1 MCDSETVLSQS
12 DIAIVGMAL
21 RVPGARSVAEF
32 WANLRQGVESI
43 ETRTTEQL
51 IAAGEKPDKI
61 RRKNYVPRTA
71 ELPGLENFDAEFFGF
86 SPKEAAIMDPQH
98 RQFLECAWEALE
110 DSTRTPERLQGPIG
124 VFAGCGMGS
133 YFYFNVLSHSSLV
146 DKVGMFLLRHTG
158 NDKDFLATRA
168 SYLFDLH
175 GPSVNVQTA
184 CSTSLVAVHYA
195 CQSLISGECE
205 MALAGGVT
213 IELPHRR
220 GYLFQDGEILSTDG
234 HCRAFDHR
242 ASGTVFGSGTGV
254 VVLRRLADALADGDP
269 IHAVIKAT
277 AINNDGASKAGYLAP
292 SVTGQ
297 AEAVVE
303 AQTLAGLEA
312 DSIGYVECHGTG
324 TYLGDPIEIEALTQ
338 AFRQT
343 TDKRGFCR
351 VGSVKSNIGHLDT
364 AAGVV
369 SLIKAALVVKHGEIP
384 PTLGFEKPNPAIDF
398 ARSPFVVADR
408 LAPWPAGD
416 APRRAGVNSLGV
428 GGTNAHVIVEQPPH
442 SQVDAARAD
451 VGPQVLVLAARSRK
465 ALDEVG
471 RRLAAHMETH
481 ADQAIQDVAATLLT
495 GRRHFEHRRVVA
507 VADRRDAIA
516 MLAAPDAGRAFTHTP
531 VEGAVE
537 AVFLFP
543 GGGAQYPHMARALY
557 RDEPAFR
564 KTVDEGL
571 SYLPAAAASEIRD
584 LWLPAG
590 ADAPDAAER
599 LLRPALQLPAILIV
613 EVAIARLWMDWGV
626 KPSALIGHSMGE
638 NAAACVAGVLSFERA
653 VNLVRLRGELFEEVP
668 PGGMLSVALTHE
680 ALAARLPDDLDIA
693 SVNAPELCVV
703 SGPND
708 ALEAFRR
715 ELVADGVDA
724 SRIPI
729 DIAAHSR
736 MLKPI
741 LDRFE
746 AFLRAAPLAAPAIP
760 MISNLT
766 GTWLTSADAR
776 DPAYWTR
783 HLRSAVRFSD
793 GLAVLAAAPQRVF
806 IEVGPGRV
814 LGSLAK
820 AQGVPANQVINSLPH
835 ADEHADDRLHFL
847 TALGRA
853 WAIGVPVPL
862 ERLSASAAPRRV
874 NLPTYAFQHQ
884 RYFLDRIAASEAEE
898 EAAPAKV
905 SDMTRWGW
913 QPVWRQSLADVRL
926 GAEKAAGSWLV
937 FLDGGA
943 LGRDAVDRLRRHGAS
958 VATVT
963 LGDAFG
969 IAGPGDYVLCPE
981 HGREGYDALIRHLA
995 AEGRLPQRIV
1005 HLWLATEDETFR
1017 PGSSFFHRNQE
1028 RGFNSIFF
1036 LAQALSDAGLTDPF
1050 EITLVTNGMQRVGDE
1065 ALPYPEKATVL
1076 GPAQVLPREMPNVS
1090 VRVVDVPTS
1099 RGSSTLIEHLR
1110 IGLAH
1115 KLLGAHAPERAE
1127 DVILDRLWDE
1137 LMSEAG
1143 NEIVAHRGGRRWVR
1157 AYEPLALDKVS
1168 EGEAAFR
1175 ERGVYLVTGGL
1186 GDLATAVAEDLA
1198 RRFKA
1203 RLILVGRSA
1212 LPDRAAWQSYLAAYG
1227 DNDRIGRAIAAIR
1240 RIEEAGGE
1248 VMVARADITNSEA
1261 LRGVIEAA
1269 KARFGALNGVLH
1281 AAGVVKDGLIA
1292 LKDAAEVEDVFAP
1305 KVLGTLVLAEAVA
1318 HEPLDLLV
1326 LFSSTSTETSPAG
1339 QVDYVAANAFLNA
1352 FAEARAGAA
1361 APRTVAVHWGV
1372 WKDIGLAAR
1381 AISAAEQAEAAPALE
1396 AAATP
1401 LFDRH
1406 VRGEKQKWLETRL
1419 ESARHWVL
1427 DEHRLAS
1434 GQAVWPG
1441 TGYIEWIAEAMWE
1454 EGVKGPFE
1462 IEDLTFLR
1470 PLHVPDGAAR
1480 TARVTLAPVAGGY
1493 RVAVDSE
1500 QEAGLVRHA
1509 EATVRSPSSAKPAT
1523 VDRAAVLARCG
1534 ERTLAEGD
1542 APLPSA
1548 QERHLRF
1555 GTRWKVLRS
1564 VAFGRGEAMAK
1575 LALSEAHAPDL
1586 AHGYLLHPALL
1597 DIATG
1602 YAMDLIE
1609 GYDPAAG
1616 LWVPM
1621 TYARLRVAGP
1631 LPATLWSH
1639 VRHDPAKG
1647 LGEGYASFDITLS
1660 DEAGR
1665 VLVEIEGFTVR
1676 KLAPGAD
1683 LALSLS
1689 EDGEGR
1695 GLAARGS
1702 ATSDAELPPALAR
1715 LAAQV
1720 DQGIS
1725 PDEGFEALLRAVGAG
1740 KPQVIVSSL
1749 DLPALERAV
1758 SRTEAPQAA
1767 ATAFERPDLAVDFIE
1782 PGSDIEKTLAGF
1794 WSELLGVRK
1803 IGLHDNFFDLGG
1815 HSLIA
1820 VRLFRMIKAAY
1831 AVEFPI
1837 STLFEAPT
1845 IAACAALI
1853 EQSST
1858 KATASGVER
1867 DASGVERDASGA
1879 DGDASGLERDASGSG
1894 RGDTGAT
1901 VTPIDRP
1908 RLLHLVRMDSGKDA
1922 RRTPFFLCA
1931 GMFGNILN
1939 LRHLALQIGAD
1950 RPVYGLQ
1957 ARGIYGG
1964 QEPHETFEEM
1974 ARDYLAEIRTV
1985 QPHGPYL
1992 IGGFS
1997 GGGLVAYEM
2006 AQQLR
2011 SEGED
2016 TSLVVLL
2023 DTPYPDAAVLSV
2035 RDRIA
2040 MKLQDVKRDGLASL
2054 ATWVRNR
2061 MAWSR
2066 RQRQARA
2073 APAPKSA
2080 EQFHN
2085 EEIEA
2090 AFRRAVARYEGK
2102 PYHGPVLLL
2111 RPRLEIAYRI
2121 TGGRDLNSERGLV
2134 RADNGWSRFSA
2145 DLSIREVPGN
2155 HDSMVLEPSVRVL
2168 AGHLRAE
2175 LTRADRG
2182 VDITRVAAE

>member
-1 MCDSETVLSQS
+1 MSDSENVLSQS

-51 IAAGEKPDKI
+51 IAAGEKHDKI

-110 DSTRTPERLQGPIG
+110 DSTRTPERLEGPVG

-133 YFYFNVLSHSSLV
+133 YFYFNVLSHRSLV

-158 NDKDFLATRA
+158 NDKDFLSTRA

-303 AQTLAGLEA
+303 AQTLAGVEA

-343 TDKRGFCR
+343 TDKRGFCH

-369 SLIKAALVVKHGEIP
+369 SLIKATLAVKHGEIP

-398 ARSPFVVADR
+398 AQSPFVVADR
-408 LAPWPAGD
+408 LTPWPAGI

-428 GGTNAHVIVEQPPH
+428 GGTNAHVIVEQPP
-442 SQVDAARAD
+442 QRKADAARAD

-465 ALDEVG
+465 ALDEAG
-471 RRLAAHMETH
+471 RRLAAHVETH
-481 ADQAIQDVAATLLT
+481 EDQALQDVASTLLT

-507 VADRRDAIA
+507 VSDRKDAIA
-516 MLAAPDAGRAFTHTP
+516 MLAAPDAGRAFTHAL
-531 VEGAVE
+531 VEGTVE

-564 KTVDEGL
+564 RIVDEGL
-571 SYLPAAAASEIRD
+571 SYLPPAAASEIRD
-584 LWLPAG
+584 VWLPAG

-613 EVAIARLWMDWGV
+613 EVAIARLWMSWGV

-638 NAAACVAGVLSFERA
+638 NAAACIAGVLSFERA

-703 SGPND
+703 SGPNE
-708 ALEAFRR
+708 ALEAFRK
-715 ELVADGVDA
+715 ELVADGLDA

-746 AFLRAAPLAAPAIP
+746 AFLRAAPLAAPTIP
-760 MISNLT
+760 IVSNLT
-766 GTWLTSADAR
+766 GTWLTSAEAR

-783 HLRSAVRFSD
+783 HLRSPVRFSD
-793 GLAVLAAAPQRVF
+793 GIAVLAAEPSRVF

-853 WAIGVPVPL
+853 WATGLRVPL
-862 ERLSASAAPRRV
+862 ERLYASAAPRRV

-884 RYFLDRIAASEAEE
+884 RYFLDRIAASDAEE
-898 EAAPAKV
+898 EAAPAKER
-905 SDMTRWGW
+905 DMARWGW
-913 QPVWRQSLADVRL
+913 QPVWRPSLADVRL
-926 GAEKAAGSWLV
+926 GAEEVAGSWLV
-937 FLDGGA
+937 FLDGGP
-943 LGRDAVDRLRRHGAS
+943 LGRETVARLRRQGAN

-995 AEGRLPQRIV
+995 AEGGLPRRIV
-1005 HLWLATEDETFR
+1005 HLWLVTQDESFR

-1028 RGFNSIFF
+1028 RGFNSVFF
-1036 LAQALSDAGLTDPF
+1036 LAQAFSDAGLTDPLQ
-1050 EITLVTNGMQRVGDE
+1050 ITLVTNGMQRVGDE
-1065 ALPYPEKATVL
+1065 ALSYPEKATVL

-1090 VRVVDVPTS
+1090 VRVVDIPIS
-1099 RGSSTLIEHLR
+1099 RGSTFIEHLR
-1110 IGLAH
+1110 VGLAH
-1115 KLLGAHAPERAE
+1115 KLLGAHAPEHTE
-1127 DVILDRLWDE
+1127 DAIFDRLWDE
-1137 LMSEAG
+1137 LMSGAG
-1143 NEIVAHRGGRRWVR
+1143 SEIVAHRGGRRWIR
-1157 AYEPLALDKVS
+1157 SHEPLALDKTS
-1168 EGEAAFR
+1168 GGEAAFR
-1175 ERGVYLVTGGL
+1175 EHGVYLITGGL

-1203 RLILVGRSA
+1203 RLVLVGRTA
-1212 LPDRAAWQSYLAAYG
+1212 LPDRAGWQGYLAAYG
-1227 DNDRIGRAIAAIR
+1227 DKDRIGRAIAAIR

-1261 LRGVIEAA
+1261 LRGVIETA

-1281 AAGVVKDGLIA
+1281 TAGVIKDGLIA
-1292 LKDAAEVEDVFAP
+1292 LKDVGDVEDVFAP
-1305 KVLGTLVLAEAVA
+1305 KVLGTLVLAEAIA
-1318 HEPLDLLV
+1318 REPLDLLV
-1326 LFSSTSTETSPAG
+1326 LFSSTSSDIGPAG

-1352 FAEARAGAA
+1352 FAEARAGTS

-1381 AISAAEQAEAAPALE
+1381 AISDAEREEAAPGLE

-1401 LFDRH
+1401 LFDRR
-1406 VRGEKQKWLETRL
+1406 VRGEKQGWLEARL
-1419 ESARHWVL
+1419 DSARHWLL

-1434 GQAVWPG
+1434 GQAIWPG
-1441 TGYIEWIAEAMWE
+1441 TGYIELIAEALSE
-1454 EGVKGPFE
+1454 EGVAGPFE

-1470 PLHVPDGAAR
+1470 PLHVPDGEAR
-1480 TARVTLAPVAGGY
+1480 TVRVTLAPVAGGY
-1493 RVAVDSE
+1493 SLAVDSE
-1500 QEAGLVRHA
+1500 QGTGLVRHA
-1509 EATVRSPSSAKPAT
+1509 EANVRIPPPAKPAA
-1523 VDRAAVLARCG
+1523 VDHAGVLARCG
-1534 ERTLAEGD
+1534 ERTLADGG

-1555 GTRWKVLRS
+1555 GARWKVLRS

-1575 LALSEAHAPDL
+1575 LALSEAYEPDIEQ
-1586 AHGYLLHPALL
+1586 GYLLHPALL

-1602 YAMDLIE
+1602 YAMDLID

-1621 TYARLRVAGP
+1621 TYARMRVYAP
-1631 LPATLWSH
+1631 LPATVWSH
-1639 VRHDPAKG
+1639 VRHDPAKD
-1647 LGEGYASFDITLS
+1647 LGEGYATFDITIS
-1660 DEAGR
+1660 DEKGR
-1665 VLVEIEGFTVR
+1665 VLVEVQGFTVR
-1676 KLAPGAD
+1676 KLAQGAD
-1683 LALSLS
+1683 LAASLS
-1689 EDGEGR
+1689 EEGERRGR
-1695 GLAARGS
+1695 AAEGS
-1702 ATSDAELPPALAR
+1702 TTSDAELPPALAR

-1725 PDEGFEALLRAVGAG
+1725 PEEGFEALLRAVGAG

-1749 DLPALERAV
+1749 DLPALERAA
-1758 SRTEAPQAA
+1758 SRTEVPQAA
-1767 ATAFERPDLAVDFIE
+1767 ATAFERPDLGVDFIE
-1782 PGSDIEKTLAGF
+1782 PGTDIEKTLAGF
-1794 WSELLGVRK
+1794 WSELLGVTK
-1803 IGLHDNFFDLGG
+1803 IGIHDSFFDLGG

-1845 IAACAALI
+1845 IAGCAALI
-1853 EQSST
+1853 ERSST
-1858 KATASGVER
+1858 RATAPGA
-1867 DASGVERDASGA
+1867 DAVASGA
-1879 DGDASGLERDASGSG
+1879 DRV
-1894 RGDTGAT
+1894 DTGAT

-1908 RLLHLVRMDSGKDA
+1908 RLLHLVRMDSGKETP
-1922 RRTPFFLCA
+1922 RTPFFLCA

-1939 LRHLALQIGAD
+1939 LRHLAMQIGAD

-2011 SEGED
+2011 ADGEE
-2016 TSLVVLL
+2016 TALVVLL
-2023 DTPYPDAAVLSV
+2023 DTPYPDEAVLSV
-2035 RDRIA
+2035 QDRIA
-2040 MKLQDVKRDGLASL
+2040 MKLQDFKRDGLASL
-2054 ATWVRNR
+2054 ANWVRNR
-2061 MAWSR
+2061 IAWSR

-2073 APAPKSA
+2073 VAVPKSA

-2102 PYHGPVLLL
+2102 PYPGPVLLL
-2111 RPRLEIAYRI
+2111 RPRLEIAYKI

-2134 RADNGWSRFSA
+2134 RADNGWSRYSA

-2175 LTRADRG
+2175 LTRADSG
-2182 VDITRVAAE
+2182 ADIPRVAAE